1 MTSLTK
7 QLERTMN
14 NVPCTLAVLQAAFP
28 RKPGNCGRTGYIPMA
43 FFEANEPEIRK
54 VMHEHKLRAIYRGPR
69 ISNVLKNR
77 LTKAS
82 MTRRCDAEFVVLYV
96 K

>member
-1 MTSLTK
+1 
-7 QLERTMN
+7 MN

-54 VMHEHKLRAIYRGPR
+54 VMREHKLRAIYRGPR
-69 ISNVLKNR
+69 LSNNVKYR
-77 LTKAS
+77 FSVPS

>member
-1 MTSLTK
+1 
-7 QLERTMN
+7 MN

-28 RKPGNCGRTGYIPMA
+28 CKPGNCGRTGYIPMD
-43 FFEANEPEIRK
+43 FFNANELEIRK
-54 VMHEHKLRAIYRGPR
+54 VMREHKLRAIYRGPR
-69 ISNVLKNR
+69 LSNNVKY
-77 LTKAS
+77 KFSVPS